1 MPSRPEQ
8 QVGELIA
15 ALKGEERGLSDR
27 QMLQSEHPHTLT
39 ISDAVRTP
47 QRSVRQL
54 GLRLEYLVKHH
65 GVPERHGHRSQE
77 SAVDILG
84 TACKSRHNGSALDFS
99 LEGTAWATLPP
110 DVVSHDQ
117 ERPGW
122 RRHPS
127 WDEARLRQKI
137 RNFARRRRQRYGLKE
152 CLCNE
157 CRRRRAK
164 LPTQVGLSYGLKD
177 PSEKGSRQHVDCT
190 DFVELQWLAMDELL
204 AADGQISDKN
214 KEYLRQVRLQTQ

>member
-8 QVGELIA
+8 EVGALIA
-15 ALKGEERGLSDR
+15 ALKGEERDSSDR
-27 QMLQSEHPHTLT
+27 QMLRSEHPHTLT
-39 ISDAVRTP
+39 ISAAVRTP

-137 RNFARRRRQRYGLKE
+137 RKFARRRRPYGLE
-152 CLCNE
+152 EIIWTEN
-157 CRRRRAK
+157 
-164 LPTQVGLSYGLKD
+164 
-177 PSEKGSRQHVDCT
+177 GSRQHVNCAE
-190 DFVELQWLAMDELL
+190 FVELQWLAMDDLL
-204 AADGQISDKN
+204 TADGQISDEN
-214 KEYLRQVRLQTQ
+214 KKKLLRVRLQTQ